1 MITVEDAAGDHDRY
15 IELCALAT
23 SGTLSSEETNELQAH
38 LVACS
43 ACRETYEQFKK
54 VASEGMPLLAA
65 DYELPREDERPWNE
79 SGVRDRLLATIGS
92 AERAAPWRVAPTLNW
107 NLARVGIGV
116 LAACVVIAV
125 GAVAYR
131 AWQRG
136 ARATVQMTS
145 ITPQALPP
153 QNFDGQEWQVK
164 LRASAAQV
172 EALQRES
179 KQKQAEI
186 GRLDNRLKVAEVRV
200 DELAATSSASSE
212 QLQLVSSERDS
223 LADQLQRAQQA
234 YRTVQERLDTIQ
246 GQYSQTLVK
255 MASLESNVQ
264 NLSARVREQDQTIAD
279 REQYLSSDRD
289 IRELMG
295 ARQLYIADVYDVDN
309 SGKTRK
315 PFGRVF
321 YTKSKS
327 LVFYAF
333 DLDQQPHVKNASAF
347 QVWGQRVLGQA
358 KPLNLGILYMDNETN
373 RRWALRFDDPA
384 KLADV
389 DAIFVTVEPNGGSN
403 KPTGKPFL
411 YASLQKLAN
420 HP

>member
-1 MITVEDAAGDHDRY
+1 MMTVENAAGDHDRY

-38 LVACS
+38 LVVCS

-54 VASEGMPLLAA
+54 VANEGMPLLAA

-92 AERAAPWRVAPTLNW
+92 AETATPWWVVSAFNG
-107 NLARVGIGV
+107 NLARLGIGV
-116 LAACVVIAV
+116 LAACVVISAAV
-125 GAVAYR
+125 VVYR
-131 AWQRG
+131 AGQRS
-136 ARATVQMTS
+136 ARASVQMTAA
-145 ITPQALPP
+145 TPQALPL
-153 QNFDGQEWQVK
+153 QNSGQQEWKEK
-164 LRASAAQV
+164 LRASAARV
-172 EALQRES
+172 ESLKLES
-179 KQKQAEI
+179 KQKEGEI
-186 GRLDNRLKVAEVRV
+186 GRLDERLKVAEMRAG
-200 DELAATSSASSE
+200 ELAASSGATSE
-212 QLQLVSSERDS
+212 QLRLVTAERDS
-223 LADQLQRAQQA
+223 LADQLQNAQQA
-234 YRTVQERLDTIQ
+234 YRTVQEKLDTIQ
-246 GQYSQTLVK
+246 GQYSQTLLK

-264 NLSARVREQDQTIAD
+264 NLSARVREQEQTITD

-309 SGKTRK
+309 SGRTRK

-333 DLDQQPHVKNASAF
+333 DLDQQPHIKNASAF

-358 KPLNLGILYMDNETN
+358 KPLNLGILFMDNEAN